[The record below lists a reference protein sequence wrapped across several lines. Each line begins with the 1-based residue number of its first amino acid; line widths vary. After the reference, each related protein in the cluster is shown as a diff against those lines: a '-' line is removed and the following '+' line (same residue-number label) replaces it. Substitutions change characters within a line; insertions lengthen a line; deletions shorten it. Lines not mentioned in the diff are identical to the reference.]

1 MSHSAVATVFEVMKL
16 VRVEGPISNINVAAA
31 LELGPQTVRNVL
43 AEAEANGIVVVRDGP
58 KPRRG
63 NVPKLYS
70 ISPAWRGK
78 A

>member
-1 MSHSAVATVFEVMKL
+1 MNYSAVATVCEVLKL
-16 VRVEGPISNINVAAA
+16 VRVEGPICNINVAAA
-31 LELGPQTVRNVL
+31 LEVGPQTVRNVL
-43 AEAEANGIVVVRDGP
+43 AEAEANGIVVMRDGP

-70 ISPAWRGK
+70 ISPAWGGK